1 MATKMD
7 KLIFI
12 SHSSK
17 DGEIAADLCEYLE
30 KNEKKCFIAPRDIP
44 YGNAYAEEIVNG
56 IDNSE
61 IMVLLLSENSNQSP
75 HVLREVERAVSKS
88 IPILIYKLED
98 VELSKSM
105 EYFLMTH
112 QWMDAKK
119 TDDFSEILKCV
130 NNISGRGSTENAG
143 QVTGDKGSGNAAS
156 GTGNIRNK
164 DKKKTGMIV
173 TVAALIVGV
182 AVIITAVLLLNGKD
196 DSSAKKADKG
206 QEAEVNKNGSSTPV
220 TVKAGDSI
228 TFGTYYDEDIEWRVL
243 KVSEDGKEAVLI
255 SKNILCMKAYDAAE
269 SGKFNYDTDGND
281 YYAKESEADTN
292 QKLQVQ
298 VRGNSDWSVSNIRIW
313 LNSSAEV
320 VKYEDYPPAQAAMS
334 EHKNGYN
341 NEPGFLYG
349 FTEEEIAAIK
359 EVNNKTAG
367 NELSG
372 KDMIET
378 KDRVYLL
385 SLEEL
390 EWFEEAGVSPLAE
403 PTEQALDNDGSKWQQ
418 SFVEAYAVKEYYWWL
433 REPVEGYSSK
443 CYIVGNGYYPDENLF
458 EKNVGLEGYGIRPA
472 MTVYVDKLTN

>member
-1 MATKMD
+1 MD
-7 KLIFI
+7 KLVFI

-17 DGEIAADLCEYLE
+17 DGKIAADLCEYLE

-61 IMVLLLSENSNQSP
+61 VMVLLLSENSNQSP

-119 TDDFSEILKCV
+119 SGDFSEILKCV
-130 NNISGRGSTENAG
+130 NNISGGGSAENAG
-143 QVTGDKGSGNAAS
+143 QNTGNKECGSGVFGN
-156 GTGNIRNK
+156 GNIQNK
-164 DKKKTGMIV
+164 DKKKTGKIL
-173 TVAALIVGV
+173 AAAAVIVGV
-182 AVIITAVLLLNGKD
+182 AVIITAVILLNGKD
-196 DSSAKKADKG
+196 NSSSKGADKG
-206 QEAEVNKNGSSTPV
+206 QEAATNKNGNSTSV
-220 TVKAGDSI
+220 TVKAGDTI
-228 TFGTYYDEDIEWRVL
+228 VFGKYYDEDIEWRVL
-243 KVSEDGKEAVLI
+243 KVSEDGKEAVLV
-255 SKNILCMKAYDAAE
+255 SKDILCMKAFDAAE
-269 SGKFNYDTDGND
+269 SGKFNHDKDGND
-281 YYAKESEADTN
+281 YYAQESEADTN
-292 QKLQVQ
+292 QELQVQ
-298 VRGNSDWSVSNIRIW
+298 VRGNSDWSVSNIRTW

-320 VKYEDYPPAQAAMS
+320 VKYQDYPPAQTAMS

-341 NEPGFLYG
+341 NEPGFLHG

-359 EVNNKTAG
+359 EVSNKTAG

-372 KDMIET
+372 KDTIET

-390 EWFEEAGVSPLAE
+390 EWFEEAGVSQLAV
-403 PTEQALDNDGSKWQQ
+403 PTEQAVENDGSKWQQ
-418 SFVEAYAVKEYYWWL
+418 SIIEAYAVQEYYWWL
-433 REPVEGYSSK
+433 REPVEGYSSE
-443 CYIVGNGYYPDENLF
+443 CYVVGNGYYPDKNLF